1 MILHSLGMRPGR
13 GERDDHERERAAWH
27 EAAHVLVA
35 HGLGLRVIRAVVLP
49 TMNDEDTN
57 GWVEV
62 DDTPDTWQGDHAD
75 ATCALAGEIA
85 ESQFSGVP
93 LPELGWT
100 RFTYAYADCKDAWAL
115 CTAVASS
122 GGSPYATG
130 QDAYAAARETA
141 RRMLEERRGPHHALA
156 GVLKEVGTLAESQVD
171 VVLEVLL
178 NGRSYLFPED
188 AYWATQQAVQAM
200 RSAGA

>member
-1 MILHSLGMRPGR
+1 MNSLGIRLGR
-13 GERDDHERERAAWH
+13 HEQYDCERERAAWH

-35 HGLGLRVIRAVVLP
+35 HGLGLRVLRAVVLLA
-49 TMNDEDTN
+49 MNDEDTN

-115 CTAVASS
+115 CNAVASS

-130 QDAYAAARETA
+130 RAAYAAARETA
-141 RRMLEERRGPHHALA
+141 LRMLEERRGPHRALA
-156 GVLKEVGTLAESQVD
+156 AVLKEVGTLAESQVN
-171 VVLEVLL
+171 VVLDVLL
-178 NGRSYLFPED
+178 DGRSYLLPED
-188 AYWATQQAVQAM
+188 AHWATQEAVQAM
-200 RSAGA
+200 RSACA